1 MIYPGEGALQP
12 RQENEH
18 AHHDETFAHHASIAT
33 QHHDNTP
40 LLPASKPRSLG
51 SMHVWIFKGRKLPK
65 CTWERAFWDFQAPTL
80 PTCVLPAVP
89 PLQTRSLG
97 RTHFGTSS
105 AQNST
110 MSTPSCRPPPP
121 IKDQIDRLGVRILG
135 LSRAQISKMCIL
147 LAFKL
152 LSVCPAAKCC
162 LSTSTD

>member
-1 MIYPGEGALQP
+1 MIYPGEGAWQP
-12 RQENEH
+12 RQENKH
-18 AHHDETFAHHASIAT
+18 AHLDETFAHHASIAT
-33 QHHDNTP
+33 QYHDNTP

-51 SMHVWIFKGRKLPK
+51 STHVWIFKGRKLPK

-80 PTCVLPAVP
+80 PNCCSPPSNQIAWAYAFWDFKCPKLDNVYSQLP
-89 PLQTRSLG
+89 
-97 RTHFGTSS
+97 
-105 AQNST
+105 
-110 MSTPSCRPPPP
+110 PPPP

-135 LSRAQISKMCIL
+135 LSRAQISKICIL